1 MPYTGPVDPKLP
13 SNVQKLPEPQRA
25 KWVKTWNNT
34 FNNCRNPNIGAA
46 GSVESCEKIAFKI
59 ANGTIKKEVGVVENK
74 ETVEENCKHGIPKDK
89 CIACVTGAVTFEE
102 AELAM
107 TAQEQT
113 EEIQETTTLAEGLMM
128 NVMRSEEIPVTEKP
142 SALRKIT
149 DGLAKRLQSI
159 LPTKGKETTDKQV
172 TKTEEG
178 IEFKA
183 SDYAVVPDPE
193 KPSTWKLRLAEKRSG
208 DFTVAQV
215 ARAITAMQP
224 SGFRGQRVQLT
235 GDQKKQAVSRI
246 TSAINK
252 TSGTD
257 DQKENLR
264 RRLNA
269 VKNLKDSP
277 MFQILKDK
285 EGNMRWLGIPS
296 NKWRDRDN
304 PPQII
309 EEAAHKEFTDY
320 LDNTK
325 EYPVLLSWHTP
336 GTRIGVADFADYS
349 NGFLI
354 MGGPI
359 DKDKYA
365 EAEKL
370 AEKCQKE
377 DIGMSHGFVYS
388 YSDKEQEIIG
398 KYRTWEVSHLPLAK
412 AANVW
417 TAIDILKKEVKQ
429 MSLNPEKRKYLVEL
443 HGEDVV
449 STFESKVIDLEG
461 DLASLGIESK
471 ELGLPGEDTETV
483 VQETIKALV
492 ESDGFKA
499 MITAIQELTASN
511 KELKETTIPG
521 LVSRLDAVEAKGKET
536 ADKTQKTTDD
546 IIAEA
551 FRSKSSAFQ
560 ASKDGDPPTEAEKEE
575 ERKTAVATP
584 VDAGMVAGF
593 FGQAPGS

>member
-1 MPYTGPVDPKLP
+1 MPYTGPDDPNLP
-13 SNVQKLPEPQRA
+13 SNVRNRPRPERV
-25 KWVKTWNNT
+25 KWISIYDKTYT
-34 FNNCRNPNIGAA
+34 NCRNPNIGAA
-46 GSVESCEKIAFKI
+46 GSVESCEKIAFRI
-59 ANGTIKKEVGVVENK
+59 ANGSIKKEVGIVESKKAEETTEKDVVMERSSGPIPVVVVE
-74 ETVEENCKHGIPKDK
+74 EPKDYRPFS
-89 CIACVTGAVTFEE
+89 GAESFEE
-102 AELAM
+102 LEEWRQARDQQSAVD
-107 TAQEQT
+107 QT
-113 EEIQETTTLAEGLMM
+113 SYETRALIE
-128 NVMRSEEIPVTEKP
+128 NVMDSEADLATKP
-142 SALRKIT
+142 GKIRQIAS
-149 DGLAKRLQSI
+149 GFQQRVANI
-159 LPTKGKETTDKQV
+159 LTSMGKAIEPEADKQV

-208 DFTVAQV
+208 DFTVVQV

-224 SGFRGQRVQLT
+224 SGFRGQRVQFT

-246 TSAINK
+246 NSAINK
-252 TSGTD
+252 TSGSD

-269 VKNLKDSP
+269 VKAMKDSP

-309 EEAAHKEFTDY
+309 EEAAHKEFTEY

-398 KYRTWEVSHLPLAK
+398 KYRTWEVSHLP
-412 AANVW
+412 
-417 TAIDILKKEVKQ
+417 
-429 MSLNPEKRKYLVEL
+429 
-443 HGEDVV
+443 
-449 STFESKVIDLEG
+449 
-461 DLASLGIESK
+461 
-471 ELGLPGEDTETV
+471 
-483 VQETIKALV
+483 
-492 ESDGFKA
+492 
-499 MITAIQELTASN
+499 
-511 KELKETTIPG
+511 
-521 LVSRLDAVEAKGKET
+521 
-536 ADKTQKTTDD
+536 
-546 IIAEA
+546 
-551 FRSKSSAFQ
+551 
-560 ASKDGDPPTEAEKEE
+560 
-575 ERKTAVATP
+575 
-584 VDAGMVAGF
+584 
-593 FGQAPGS
+593 